1 MRKSCRRLI
10 IMEESKYRPY
20 LEEFESSGLS
30 IRKFCEGK
38 NLCADGFY
46 YFYKRHKEKAV
57 VAVIK
62 PKTDREMN
70 DRLSIKTNVDDMTL
84 EATITSLS
92 ELEMILEAM
101 SNVQK
106 RRKA

>member
-1 MRKSCRRLI
+1 MFIL
-10 IMEESKYRPY
+10 
-20 LEEFESSGLS
+20 L
-30 IRKFCEGK
+30 
-38 NLCADGFY
+38 
-46 YFYKRHKEKAV
+46 KEKTV

-62 PKTDREMN
+62 PKTDRETN
-70 DRLSIKTNVDDMTL
+70 DTLNIKTNVDDMTL